1 MNTKQKIITTYS
13 QLAMIYGKQLTP
25 EALVLMADSLD
36 DLHPE
41 AVLGVLRDWVKHNKA
56 FPMPS
61 EIRESLSPK
70 TTDLDDGRDIASR
83 VIKSVSR
90 FGWNQPLQAKLYIGE
105 IGWECVSRMGG
116 WVTLCQEL
124 SDENKGILVAQIR
137 DLAVTLKKKDANGT
151 LDLPLNFSNSLPAP
165 NNEAAEKVKKLL
177 PTFSIREIE

>member
-1 MNTKQKIITTYS
+1 MNTKQQIITTYS

-36 DLHPE
+36 DLHPQ
-41 AVLGVLRDWVKHNKA
+41 AVLKILKDWVKGNKA

-61 EIRESLSPK
+61 EIREKITPQ
-70 TTDLDDGRDIASR
+70 TNDADDGRDIASR
-83 VIKSVSR
+83 AIKAVAK

-116 WVTLCQEL
+116 WTTFCAEL
-124 SDENKGILVAQIR
+124 NEENKGIYNAQIR
-137 DLAVTLKKKDANGT
+137 DLAITLKKKDANGT

-165 NNEAAEKVKKLL
+165 NKEIAEKVKNLL
-177 PTFSIREIE
+177 PTFPFKEIE